1 MHFKRTVG
9 YLLVITLFLILC
21 VGSAVAYFFLNRRAD
36 YPGTGVYDL
45 TAFVPCAVQGET
57 DGQSIERLAYEFSTN
72 STEIKVKNDAQEDVW
87 IYLYDTSD
95 EPEREIL
102 RLQLPAGKS
111 EKFTNLTQ
119 ARTYRVGVTAS
130 GKAYAITLSD

>member
-36 YPGTGVYDL
+36 YPGTGVYNL
-45 TAFVPCAVQGET
+45 TAFVPYAVQGET
-57 DGQSIERLAYEFSTN
+57 DGQSIERLAYAFSTN
-72 STEIKVKNDAQEDVW
+72 STEISVKNDTQEDVW
-87 IYLYDTSD
+87 IYLYNASD
-95 EPEREIL
+95 ETGPDIL
-102 RLQLPAGKS
+102 RFQLPAGKS

-119 ARTYRVGVTAS
+119 AQNYCVGVSAS

>member
-1 MHFKRTVG
+1 MYFKRTVG
-9 YLLVITLFLILC
+9 YLLAITLFLILC
-21 VGSAVAYFFLNRRAD
+21 VGSAVAYASLNRQVD

-45 TAFVPCAVQGET
+45 TAFVPCTAQGET
-57 DGQSIERLAYEFSTN
+57 DGQSIEKLAYEFSTN

-95 EPEREIL
+95 ETEREIL

-119 ARTYRVGVTAS
+119 ARTYRVGVAAS

>member
-1 MHFKRTVG
+1 MRFQRAVG

-21 VGSAVAYFFLNRRAD
+21 VGGAAAYFSLNRRVD

-45 TAFVPCAVQGET
+45 TAFFPYSVQGET
-57 DGQSIERLAYEFSTN
+57 DGQSIEKLSYVFSTN
-72 STEIKVKNDAQEDVW
+72 STEIHVKNDADEDVW
-87 IYLYDTSD
+87 ISLYDASD
-95 EPEREIL
+95 ETGREIL
-102 RLQLPAGKS
+102 RCQLSAGKS

-119 ARTYRVGVTAS
+119 AQTYCVGVAAP

>member
-9 YLLVITLFLILC
+9 YLLAVALFLILC
-21 VGSAVAYFFLNRRAD
+21 VGGAAAYFSRNRQVD

-45 TAFVPCAVQGET
+45 TAFVPCTAQGET
-57 DGQSIERLAYEFSTN
+57 DGQSIEKLAYEFSTN

-119 ARTYRVGVTAS
+119 ARTYRVGVAAS